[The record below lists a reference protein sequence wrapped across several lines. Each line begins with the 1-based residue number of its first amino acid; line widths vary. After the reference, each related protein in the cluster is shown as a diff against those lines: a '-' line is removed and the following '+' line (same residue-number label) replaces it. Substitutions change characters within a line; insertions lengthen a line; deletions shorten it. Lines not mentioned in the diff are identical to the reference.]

1 MKRCCLA
8 IVAIMLFAW
17 CWGAEWTEDD
27 YFAVLEDCHERHIP
41 CIAYWGKWSCGE
53 CSKMR
58 NAFETTVFRN
68 WLAEKD
74 YVFVKCAEDDH
85 AAEQALFVPLDPT
98 DPSCTVGYPPF
109 IRVYWS
115 RRDGSVVD
123 AKFSGKCGYLPGT
136 SRGQNLKNEA
146 LARAFIAAVDDLV
159 GSYVPF
165 VYEPSSFE
173 TDAAHPYEVEAG
185 LTTNVTIVINRPA
198 AMSDEATTNLFL
210 LGTVTNEIAWAVGEK
225 RREICFDELGGH
237 VVGDR
242 IGLQLMDP
250 SRPEDGV
257 QSESAIAFVAPQAN
271 SVTNPRAPGE
281 VFAFG
286 EWTLDYE
293 AARAAVR
300 STPGAKM
307 LVLFSGVLWCPYC
320 KGMETSLLAA
330 AEFPEWAR
338 DNKVALVLMDQGRA
352 TSPATAAG
360 QKSPRLVTYGL
371 DPNGSGASG
380 ASYASRHMIEPAT
393 AEAYMSL
400 VTRMTVNCLAPESTA
415 VRCGNPTMV
424 LLDPE
429 TESPIARL
437 NAIRDDNKVY
447 DPVENL
453 ARLSDLIRLTDHNE
467 ANARPSTTALA
478 LSVTDVVE
486 SVSLQ
491 INEATRVY
499 RVSGINPRTFVTFA
513 AASTSAR
520 DVTLTL
526 YRTTSTDAAA
536 EVLATGVNTV
546 TYRFRKVLDNV
557 FLKVSAFG
565 EKKAYGGNTTFGF
578 SLKGTEEIDPE
589 PPDTEFDIYTG
600 FAVDRIV
607 GVEGIEDLSSVK
619 VKVVSGKLP
628 KGLKLAYDRKAKAVR
643 VSGSS
648 KATGESS
655 VVFSVTGKRPD
666 GSLVSS
672 ETTLDFD
679 IVEPTSVNPFTD
691 KAQALTL
698 PVYADNRLAGLLE
711 VKTTTRNKLT
721 AKYTGVGKKKLS
733 FSGVWQDID
742 FDDSAVAVLTLK
754 SGAALRLSLGADGS
768 WGAALSGLEEG
779 EAASEGVRALE
790 PGELPRYA
798 GSYTVTLP
806 GEGWGTGYLTFTVK
820 NQNKVSVA
828 GMLANGTTVKAKSV
842 LLAGGADKALLPVFV
857 RTSKDVLAVELLI
870 SADGRECQVY
880 EPMTV
885 VGTGRT
891 AVWAHNV
898 KGEEFTLPLDVCG
911 AWYDATANL
920 ESYCFT
926 AYELE
931 ETPVVMKA
939 GLDFTG
945 FVPGAQGLPSALAP
959 LDVTV
964 EAAKLTVNDPKNW
977 LKLKLVKKTGLVS
990 GTVALQFPATGRK
1003 VKAKFKG
1010 VVLPGWY
1017 DCGCGEGIP
1026 DRPFVSAA
1034 VYYKDKVN
1042 GKSVSIGCGL
1052 DLWAKTQLD

>member
-1 MKRCCLA
+1 MCRNFFALIVILA
-8 IVAIMLFAW
+8 SFAGW
-17 CWGAEWTEDD
+17 ANVVPGTWGDD
-27 YFAVLEDCHERHIP
+27 YALAKEYADTRHVP
-41 CIAYWGKWSCGE
+41 LVYYWGMSGCGE
-53 CSKMR
+53 CLKCK
-58 NAFETTVFRN
+58 NAFETQVFKEWMPQRG
-68 WLAEKD
+68 
-74 YVFVKCAEDDH
+74 YVFVRKTA
-85 AAEQALFVPLDPT
+85 
-98 DPSCTVGYPPF
+98 PSGSSAPSVFRGLTKTPF
-109 IRVYWS
+109 FLVSWIK
-115 RRDGSVVD
+115 RDGTAVEL
-123 AKFSGKCGYLPGT
+123 KFSGRSGDIPGT
-136 SRGQNLKNEA
+136 SESQKLKNDA
-146 LARAFIAAVDDLV
+146 LAKALIAAIDGAV

-173 TDAAHPYEVEAG
+173 TDAAHPYEVETG

-198 AMSDEATTNLFL
+198 AMSDEVSTNLFV
-210 LGTVTNEIAWAVGEK
+210 LGSVTNEIAWAVGEK
-225 RREICFDELGGH
+225 RREVSLDELGGH
-237 VVGDR
+237 VIGDR

-250 SRPEDGV
+250 ARPEDGV
-257 QSESAIAFVAPQAN
+257 QCESAIVFVAPQGN
-271 SVTNPRAPGE
+271 SVANPRAPGE
-281 VFAFG
+281 SFAFG

-293 AARAAVR
+293 AARTAVR

-307 LVLFSGVLWCPYC
+307 LVFFSGVLWCPYC

-360 QKSPRLVTYGL
+360 QNAPRLVTYGL

-380 ASYASRHMIEPAT
+380 ASYASRHMVTPAT

-400 VTRMTVNCLAPESTA
+400 VTRLTVNCLAPESTA
-415 VRCGNPTMV
+415 VRCGNPTMI
-424 LLDPE
+424 LLDPKTE
-429 TESPIARL
+429 TPIARL
-437 NAIRDDNKVY
+437 NAIRDDDKVY

-453 ARLSDLIRLTDHNE
+453 ARLDDLVKLTDHNE
-467 ANARPSTTALA
+467 SNACPSTTALA
-478 LSVTDVVE
+478 LSVTDVIE
-486 SVSLQ
+486 GVSLQ
-491 INEATRVY
+491 INDAKRVF
-499 RVSGINPRTFVTFA
+499 RVNGIRPRTFVTFA
-513 AASTSAR
+513 AAPVPAR

-526 YRTTSTDAAA
+526 YRTTSTDAEA

-546 TYRFRKVLDNV
+546 TCRFLKVLDNV

-565 EKKAYGGNTTFGF
+565 EKKSYGVNTTFDF

-607 GVEGIEDLSSVK
+607 GVEGIENLSSVK

-643 VSGSS
+643 VSGSP
-648 KATGESS
+648 KETVESS
-655 VVFSVTGKRPD
+655 VVFSVTGKRSD
-666 GSLVSS
+666 GSMFSC
-672 ETTLDFD
+672 ETTLDFS
-679 IVEPTSVNPFTD
+679 ITAPTSVNPFTD

-742 FDDSAVAVLTLK
+742 FDDSAVAVMTLK
-754 SGAALRLSLGADGS
+754 GGETLRLGLGADGS
-768 WGAALSGLEEG
+768 WGAAISGLEEG
-779 EAASEGVRALE
+779 EVSSEGVRALE
-790 PGELPRYA
+790 PGELPRYV

-820 NQNKVSVA
+820 NQNKVSVS
-828 GMLANGTTVKAKSV
+828 GMLANGTTVNAKGV
-842 LLAGGADKALLPVFV
+842 LLSGGADKALLPVFV

-870 SADGRECQVY
+870 SADGRERQVY

-885 VGTGRT
+885 VGTGRQ

-945 FVPGAQGLPSALAP
+945 FVPGVQGQPSVLAP

-1017 DCGCGEGIP
+1017 DCRCGEGIP